1 MVQVRVGIK
10 THQKNR
16 KPQSWS
22 LWKMNE
28 RLLENGDFERGVES
42 ALDIL
47 ECTKEGWGQKWETF
61 KLDIRKMAIEMSSI
75 VAYHEKIQEKHLNND
90 ILYLYRL
97 ECQEPGKY
105 KDEIKNLRKQIEE
118 HDKIRYGGAAVR
130 TRTLEMIEGDQP
142 TKRYLNAEREYIKK
156 KQITLLSKN
165 GRLLNEREEIEDAFV
180 SYYDNIFAS
189 SLLSVT
195 TQMQESILTGLPKLK
210 TEMTE
215 TLDTPI
221 DVNEVELHIKK

>member
-16 KPQSWS
+16 KLQSWS

-28 RLLENGDFERGVES
+28 RLLENDDFERGVES

-105 KDEIKNLRKQIEE
+105 KDEIKKS
-118 HDKIRYGGAAVR
+118 
-130 TRTLEMIEGDQP
+130 
-142 TKRYLNAEREYIKK
+142 KK
-156 KQITLLSKN
+156 AN
-165 GRLLNEREEIEDAFV
+165 
-180 SYYDNIFAS
+180 
-189 SLLSVT
+189 
-195 TQMQESILTGLPKLK
+195 
-210 TEMTE
+210 
-215 TLDTPI
+215 
-221 DVNEVELHIKK
+221 